1 MRYILLRSLCLG
13 VLFTILP
20 DALLS
25 QIDSSEIKMMNKLGK
40 LGSSIKQSDQSTTD
54 NPKEVNAPLS
64 KDSVSQKKLHSP
76 RKAGIYSA
84 ILPGLGQ
91 AYNRKYWKIGVIGAG
106 TAALVYSYQFS
117 LRNYRLHKNELIL
130 RQSDAISGFNED
142 LALYS
147 DGDLNELQDFY
158 RRNRDLT
165 VIGFALLYTLNII
178 DATVDAHF
186 FDFNMSDDLSLQIR
200 PEPVYNAFS
209 ARSSLG
215 LGINLRF

>member
-1 MRYILLRSLCLG
+1 MRSILLRSLCVG
-13 VLFTILP
+13 VLLTTLP
-20 DALLS
+20 IALLS
-25 QIDSSEIKMMNKLGK
+25 QVDSSETQMMNKLGK
-40 LGSSIKQSDQSTTD
+40 TKSTVDQSSTKEEKVL
-54 NPKEVNAPLS
+54 PEVNKTS
-64 KDSVSQKKLHSP
+64 IDSLPKKKLHSP
-76 RKAGIYSA
+76 RKAAIYSA

-117 LRNYRLHKNELIL
+117 LKNYRLHKNELIL
-130 RQSDAISGFNED
+130 RQSDATSGFNED

-186 FDFNMSDDLSLQIR
+186 FDFNMNDDLSLQIR
-200 PEPVYNAFS
+200 PEPVFNAFS
-209 ARSSLG
+209 SRSSLG

>member
-1 MRYILLRSLCLG
+1 MQQILLRTWFVG
-13 VLFTILP
+13 VIFLMLHTNIV
-20 DALLS
+20 S
-25 QIDSSEIKMMNKLGK
+25 QSDSSEIRMKNKLGK
-40 LGSSIKQSDQSTTD
+40 LQSSPNKTAKPNTEAKVLITD
-54 NPKEVNAPLS
+54 TASS
-64 KDSVSQKKLHSP
+64 KALHSP

-91 AYNRKYWKIGVIGAG
+91 AYNRKYWKIGVIGVG

-117 LRNYRLHKNELIL
+117 LRNYRLHKNELII
-130 RQSDAISGFNED
+130 RQSDAIGGFNED

-165 VIGFALLYTLNII
+165 IIGFALLYTLNII

-186 FDFNMSDDLSLQIR
+186 FDFNMSDDLSINIR
-200 PEPVYNAFS
+200 PEPVFNALS
-209 ARSSLG
+209 ARTSLG

>member
-1 MRYILLRSLCLG
+1 MLHNNI
-13 VLFTILP
+13 V
-20 DALLS
+20 S
-25 QIDSSEIKMMNKLGK
+25 QSDSSEIRMKNKLGK
-40 LGSSIKQSDQSTTD
+40 GQSSSNETVKPNTEAKVLKTD
-54 NPKEVNAPLS
+54 TASS
-64 KDSVSQKKLHSP
+64 KALHSP

-91 AYNRKYWKIGVIGAG
+91 AYNRKYWKIGVIGVG

-130 RQSDAISGFNED
+130 RQSDALSGFNED

-165 VIGFALLYTLNII
+165 IIGFALLYTLNII

-186 FDFNMSDDLSLQIR
+186 FDFNMSDDLSINIR
-200 PEPVYNAFS
+200 PEPVFNALS
-209 ARSSLG
+209 ARTSLG

>member
-13 VLFTILP
+13 VLFAILP
-20 DALLS
+20 ISLLS
-25 QIDSSEIKMMNKLGK
+25 QVDSSETQMMNKLGK
-40 LGSSIKQSDQSTTD
+40 TKSAPNQSVTQEKKDVPEVKETTTD
-54 NPKEVNAPLS
+54 SLPK
-64 KDSVSQKKLHSP
+64 KKLHSP

-130 RQSDAISGFNED
+130 RQSDAISGFNEN

>member
-1 MRYILLRSLCLG
+1 MRDILLRSLCLG

-20 DALLS
+20 VALLS
-25 QIDSSEIKMMNKLGK
+25 QVDSSETQMMNKLGK
-40 LGSSIKQSDQSTTD
+40 TQSTVDQSSKKEEKVL
-54 NPKEVNAPLS
+54 PEVNKTS
-64 KDSVSQKKLHSP
+64 VDSLPKKKLHSP

-186 FDFNMSDDLSLQIR
+186 FDFNMSDDLSLRIR

>member
-20 DALLS
+20 AALLS
-25 QIDSSEIKMMNKLGK
+25 QVDSSETQMMNKLGK
-40 LGSSIKQSDQSTTD
+40 TKSAPAQPIIQDKKAVSEVKATTSDSL
-54 NPKEVNAPLS
+54 PK
-64 KDSVSQKKLHSP
+64 KKLHSP

-106 TAALVYSYQFS
+106 AAALVYSYQFS
-117 LRNYRLHKNELIL
+117 LKNYRLHKNELIL
-130 RQSDAISGFNED
+130 RQSDAISGFNEN

-158 RRNRDLT
+158 RRNRDLS

-209 ARSSLG
+209 ARSSFG

>member
-1 MRYILLRSLCLG
+1 MLHTNI
-13 VLFTILP
+13 V
-20 DALLS
+20 S
-25 QIDSSEIKMMNKLGK
+25 QSDSSEFRLKDKLGK
-40 LGSSIKQSDQSTTD
+40 GQSSSNETVKPNTEAKVLKSDTAS
-54 NPKEVNAPLS
+54 S
-64 KDSVSQKKLHSP
+64 KALHSP

-165 VIGFALLYTLNII
+165 IIGFALLYTLNII

-186 FDFNMSDDLSLQIR
+186 FDFNMSDDLSINIR
-200 PEPVYNAFS
+200 PEPVFNALS
-209 ARSSLG
+209 ARTSLG

>member
-1 MRYILLRSLCLG
+1 MRYILLRSWCFG

-20 DALLS
+20 AALLS
-25 QIDSSEIKMMNKLGK
+25 QVDSSETQLINKLGK
-40 LGSSIKQSDQSTTD
+40 IKSAPNQSVTQEKKDV
-54 NPKEVNAPLS
+54 PKVKETAA
-64 KDSVSQKKLHSP
+64 DSLPKKKLHSP

-91 AYNRKYWKIGVIGAG
+91 AYNRKYWKIGVIGVG

-147 DGDLNELQDFY
+147 DSDLNELQDFY

>member
-20 DALLS
+20 VALLS
-25 QIDSSEIKMMNKLGK
+25 QVDSSETQMMNKLGK
-40 LGSSIKQSDQSTTD
+40 TKSSPSQPVIQEKKDVS
-54 NPKEVNAPLS
+54 EVNKTSA
-64 KDSVSQKKLHSP
+64 DSLPKKKLHSP